1 MYRFDGAHSMVAGGF
16 QELVRKMSHGTF
28 VRSLITVY
36 MVLYGK
42 STVEY
47 CIDNEVCIVNYSEG
61 MEVGY
66 TEAMSTEAYRVQC
79 IVE

>member
-1 MYRFDGAHSMVAGGF
+1 MGLHHDV
-16 QELVRKMSHGTF
+16 VRSF
-28 VRSLITVY
+28 VRSFVHFNHSF
-36 MVLYGK
+36 MVLYGR

-47 CIDNEVCIVNYSEG
+47 CIDNEVLIVNDSEG

-66 TEAMSTEAYRVQC
+66 TEAMSTETYRVQC